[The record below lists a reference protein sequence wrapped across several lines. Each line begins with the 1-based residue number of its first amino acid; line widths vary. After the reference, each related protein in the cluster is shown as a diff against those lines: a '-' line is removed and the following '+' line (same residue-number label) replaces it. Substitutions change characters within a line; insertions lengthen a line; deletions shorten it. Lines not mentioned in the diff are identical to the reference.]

1 MILIDSLANVDVRAI
16 PANLGFYN
24 GTINSESIAKLI
36 ICLSCKHRPDCIVVG
51 HSTEFCPKDCNESA
65 QMERFLESFGVGTV
79 TIDHSLMHCASSV
92 CDITLWQLMWGVML
106 MHD

>member
-1 MILIDSLANVDVRAI
+1 MGSNEGEYATIEIANR
-16 PANLGFYN
+16 
-24 GTINSESIAKLI
+24 S
-36 ICLSCKHRPDCIVVG
+36 SC

-65 QMERFLESFGVGTV
+65 QMERFLESFGMGTV
-79 TIDHSLMHCASSV
+79 TIDHSLMQHCASSV